1 MKAEVEFLFAPVEV
15 DAPSVLE
22 VSYRRL
28 RSAIMSGAFAPGE
41 HLRQEDVARRLGI
54 SRGPAREA
62 LNRLAAE
69 GLVRLRPRRGYVVEA
84 LDIEEVE
91 DIFELRMLL
100 EERASVIATQ
110 KRTSQDVEA
119 LEQILRDLDALDMQD
134 GNDIARFSELNRLF
148 HSRLF
153 EVSGRKH
160 LCRLLSQLRDSV
172 ERYVRFSVSPDTRK
186 SEPYISGDHRR
197 IFEAFRD
204 GDAAAAGAI
213 SREHCQKVHR
223 LILKKFE
230 TEAR

>member
-1 MKAEVEFLFAPVEV
+1 MKAEVEFSFDPMEV

-41 HLRQEDVARRLGI
+41 HLRQEDVARRLRI

-69 GLVRLRPRRGYVVEA
+69 GLVRLRPRRGYVVET
-84 LDIEEVE
+84 LDIDEVE

-110 KRTSQDVEA
+110 KRTPQDIDA
-119 LEQILRDLDALDMQD
+119 LARILRELEALDMQD
-134 GNDIARFSELNRLF
+134 DADIARFSELNRLF

-153 EVSGRKH
+153 EISGRKH

-172 ERYVRFSVSPDTRK
+172 EHYVRFSVSPQTRK
-186 SEPYISGDHRR
+186 SEPYIAGDHRR
-197 IFEAFRD
+197 IFEAFRE

-213 SREHCQKVHR
+213 AREHCRKVLK
-223 LILKKFE
+223 LILKQFE
-230 TEAR
+230 TEA